1 MSGHQQIIK
10 QLRYKAWANT
20 ISFNALSQISVE
32 ALEKKRP
39 TTFGNILFT
48 LNHIYVVDNIFKS
61 HLTGEAHGYTFRNTE
76 HCPSIEV
83 IQNLQSEIDQWY
95 LDYTKP
101 LNQEALEQQ
110 ISFQYIGGG
119 DGEMTVY
126 DILQHLVNHGTYHH
140 GFVSDMMYQIP
151 AIPPAND
158 YTVFIRDVYSA

>member
-1 MSGHQQIIK
+1 MGKYHFIQ
-10 QLRYKAWANT
+10 R
-20 ISFNALSQISVE
+20 
-32 ALEKKRP
+32 
-39 TTFGNILFT
+39 
-48 LNHIYVVDNIFKS
+48 FKS
-61 HLTGEAHGYTFRNTE
+61 DISRSARKEKT
-76 HCPSIEV
+76 IEV